1 MADEWDAVVVGA
13 GPNGLT
19 AAATLGR
26 AGWRVLVV
34 EAAPTIGG
42 GTRSGELTR
51 PGFVHDICSA
61 VHPMALVSPAFSP
74 LDLDA
79 HGVKWVFP
87 EVQLAHP
94 LDGGRAALL
103 LRSVGATAALL
114 GPDQAAY
121 RALLEP
127 LVESAERVVKAV
139 MSPLT
144 PPRMGDLPVLARF
157 GRAGA
162 WPATRLARSRF
173 RSDEA
178 RGLMAGLAAHSM
190 LSLRSVAHGRI
201 RTVPWP
207 ARPCRGLARGER
219 RIPGHCRRSGFD
231 HRGVRR

>member
-1 MADEWDAVVVGA
+1 MVGA

-61 VHPMALVSPAFSP
+61 VHPMALISPAFSP

-103 LRSVGATAALL
+103 LRSV
-114 GPDQAAY
+114 
-121 RALLEP
+121 
-127 LVESAERVVKAV
+127 ERY
-139 MSPLT
+139 
-144 PPRMGDLPVLARF
+144 
-157 GRAGA
+157 GRAGWA
-162 WPATRLARSRF
+162 PTRPPTGRCWSRS
-173 RSDEA
+173 SNPPS
-178 RGLMAGLAAHSM
+178 GWS
-190 LSLRSVAHGRI
+190 
-201 RTVPWP
+201 
-207 ARPCRGLARGER
+207 R
-219 RIPGHCRRSGFD
+219 R
-231 HRGVRR
+231 